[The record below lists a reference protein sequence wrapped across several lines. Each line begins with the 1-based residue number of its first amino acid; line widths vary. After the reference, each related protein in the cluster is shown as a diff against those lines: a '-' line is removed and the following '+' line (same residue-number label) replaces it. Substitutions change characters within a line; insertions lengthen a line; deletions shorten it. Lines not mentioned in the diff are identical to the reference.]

1 MNNKNSKMLGIILV
15 PLVFGILILV
25 ASAFT
30 KEPKKAEDFYYEE
43 NSKNVMGANKSY
55 EDRGYVKA
63 NDFPQ
68 ALQNLVASGILT
80 AEETTDED
88 GYEEETSGYR
98 SSYECLS
105 DSKNFMLQR
114 TGLVVSIIES
124 ETDYAFSIKYD
135 SKKKGFTEDS
145 YATIAKVEQCGFTGF
160 TDQVKRLEKE
170 YQSQQEKKT
179 GEEDDWDL
187 TYEIYNQGVG
197 FRFINYDQNEI
208 DVNLKLNINSIY
220 LPQKYETLIRNVT
233 QSGEYMLRASSVDT
247 KKEVLTFGPV
257 CIAPGYQRMG
267 YGKALMQYCIDD
279 AKKNAKSGICI
290 RPSAS
295 SLKIIR

>member
-179 GEEDDWDL
+179 GEEDDL
-187 TYEIYNQGVG
+187 
-197 FRFINYDQNEI
+197 
-208 DVNLKLNINSIY
+208 
-220 LPQKYETLIRNVT
+220 
-233 QSGEYMLRASSVDT
+233 
-247 KKEVLTFGPV
+247 
-257 CIAPGYQRMG
+257 
-267 YGKALMQYCIDD
+267 
-279 AKKNAKSGICI
+279 
-290 RPSAS
+290 
-295 SLKIIR
+295 

>member
-30 KEPKKAEDFYYEE
+30 KEPKKAEDFFYEE

-68 ALQNLVASGILT
+68 AFQNLVASGLLT
-80 AEETTDED
+80 AEEETDET
-88 GYEEETSGYR
+88 GGYR
-98 SSYECLS
+98 SGYECLS
-105 DSKNFMLQR
+105 DSEAFMEQR

-170 YQSQQEKKT
+170 YRSQQEKKT

-187 TYEIYNQGVG
+187 TYA
-197 FRFINYDQNEI
+197 D
-208 DVNLKLNINSIY
+208 L
-220 LPQKYETLIRNVT
+220 
-233 QSGEYMLRASSVDT
+233 
-247 KKEVLTFGPV
+247 
-257 CIAPGYQRMG
+257 
-267 YGKALMQYCIDD
+267 
-279 AKKNAKSGICI
+279 
-290 RPSAS
+290 
-295 SLKIIR
+295 